1 MPLHTLSGSFHIRRM
16 CVVASVR
23 IQTRACRSKVGPG
36 TAESAGRG
44 ACGQEMLDLGTCVS
58 AEAKTRMYFVLEQ
71 QDNVCSERARQRQLA
86 EMQRHK
92 NHIHS
97 GAGS

>member
-1 MPLHTLSGSFHIRRM
+1 
-16 CVVASVR
+16 
-23 IQTRACRSKVGPG
+23 
-36 TAESAGRG
+36 
-44 ACGQEMLDLGTCVS
+44 MLDLGTCVS
-58 AEAKTRMYFVLEQ
+58 AEEKRRMYFVLEQ